1 MKVLAIGNSFS
12 QDATRYLH
20 QIAESQNVEL
30 EVVNLC
36 MGGCPLEWHHDNMVG
51 DKRNYML
58 EYNGKFTGFY
68 VTMKEA
74 LESREWD
81 VITLQQVSHYSPKI
95 ETYYPYVTEIV
106 KYIRSMQPKARLLI
120 HETWA
125 YEIDSTHG
133 AFHDY
138 NCDQQYMYKCLRN
151 AYHLAAEKI
160 GAELITCGDAVQYIR
175 ETLPEFDYAGGG
187 LSLNRDGFHM
197 TQYIGRCLLAYVWI
211 EKVLGADV
219 TSSDYVPEDA
229 DEISSQLIP
238 VVRNAVHSFM
248 IV

>member
-36 MGGCPLEWHHDNMVG
+36 MGGCPLEWHYDNMVG

-81 VITLQQVSHYSPKI
+81 VITLQQVSHYSPKT

-125 YEIDSTHG
+125 YEDGSKRLVDELKYASSQAMLSDIRSAYSIIAESEGFDGIIPSGTLFGIMLDSG
-133 AFHDY
+133 
-138 NCDQQYMYKCLRN
+138 
-151 AYHLAAEKI
+151 
-160 GAELITCGDAVQYIR
+160 
-175 ETLPEFDYAGGG
+175 
-187 LSLNRDGFHM
+187 
-197 TQYIGRCLLAYVWI
+197 I
-211 EKVLGADV
+211 EKVHRDTFHADFGLGRYALGLLWFSYITGEDISANQYRKLDV
-219 TSSDYVPEDA
+219 IA
-229 DEISSQLIP
+229 DENDIKVAIDC
-238 VVRNAVHSFM
+238 VKKVMM
-248 IV
+248 IR